1 MRKENQRKFRL
12 FGIRILISVILH
24 GAAPSQLSY
33 WTNGR
38 WSFDASVIY
47 PVKMKKKWWIR
58 EIQMTSSKSSFTI
71 SGKRA
76 IPWHIE
82 QVFGNPCNNRQRE
95 KRNYISWSVSRFEAL
110 CFDCLVLSVL
120 RVTVTFLKP
129 GHLDEDYPITP
140 FEGKRFSLKVFG
152 RRNNNIHKFESC
164 FLRGQVSSN
173 SFKVF

>member
-1 MRKENQRKFRL
+1 MRKENLRKFRL
-12 FGIRILISVILH
+12 FGIWILISVILH

-38 WSFDASVIY
+38 WSFDAIVIY
-47 PVKMKKKWWIR
+47 PVKMKKKWWVR

-95 KRNYISWSVSRFEAL
+95 KRKAL

-120 RVTVTFLKP
+120 RVTVTFLEP

>member
-1 MRKENQRKFRL
+1 MRKENLRKFRL
-12 FGIRILISVILH
+12 FGILHGDTVILH

-38 WSFDASVIY
+38 WSFDAIVIY

-58 EIQMTSSKSSFTI
+58 EIQMTSSKSSLQFQGRGPYLDTLNKYLEIHATI
-71 SGKRA
+71 A
-76 IPWHIE
+76 
-82 QVFGNPCNNRQRE
+82 NE
-95 KRNYISWSVSRFEAL
+95 KNVSWSLSRFEAL

-120 RVTVTFLKP
+120 RVTVTFLEP
-129 GHLDEDYPITP
+129 GQLDEDYPITP